1 MLAVIF
7 HQFNY
12 FLNSYDC
19 MYKKDKLPIHAAFF
33 LSSPNKKT
41 LELIKYLV
49 IKIISSTL
57 SLLWQEKSVENNAKQ
72 FQLSWRKVV
81 YATIWGQFLR
91 HCGKRDLESRLR
103 KT

>member
-7 HQFNY
+7 HRFNY

-19 MYKKDKLPIHAAFF
+19 MYKKEKLPIHAAFF
-33 LSSPNKKT
+33 LSSPNKQT

-81 YATIWGQFLR
+81 
-91 HCGKRDLESRLR
+91 
-103 KT
+103 

>member
-33 LSSPNKKT
+33 LSSPNKQT

-57 SLLWQEKSVENNAKQ
+57 SLLWQENVLKTMQSNYREEKLFTPQFGDSFSDTVAK
-72 FQLSWRKVV
+72 
-81 YATIWGQFLR
+81 
-91 HCGKRDLESRLR
+91 EM
-103 KT
+103 

>member
-33 LSSPNKKT
+33 LSSPNKQT

-57 SLLWQEKSVENNAKQ
+57 SLLWQENVLKTMQSNYREEKLFTPQFGNSFSDTVAKE
-72 FQLSWRKVV
+72 
-81 YATIWGQFLR
+81 I
-91 HCGKRDLESRLR
+91 
-103 KT
+103 